1 MVQALIMSVTMVVL
15 VLALNA
21 FFGRVAGVDSAEGA
35 SKVLEAAI
43 IVFILYIVIVALFGS
58 NLDSVGVPFLHVI
71 EKGMGLSQ
79 FFNSDLGGFALE
91 CAKLI
96 SLVFVITLCSQYLP
110 SGFGGDGLS
119 GQLLRSIVL
128 VMIGVVINHY
138 VLTAAQDAP
147 LFEWAV
153 VALQCLLSGA
163 ALMVVPAQIVG
174 RLAGISPES
183 GFVSFL
189 VDKLPETKLGKAL
202 SSAAT
207 NSLIMVFV
215 IMVFESQFGP
225 LSSMLAAAP
234 TVIYTIGI
242 ILIMLIGYR
251 IIIKSFFM

>member
-1 MVQALIMSVTMVVL
+1 
-15 VLALNA
+15 
-21 FFGRVAGVDSAEGA
+21 
-35 SKVLEAAI
+35 
-43 IVFILYIVIVALFGS
+43 
-58 NLDSVGVPFLHVI
+58 
-71 EKGMGLSQ
+71 
-79 FFNSDLGGFALE
+79 
-91 CAKLI
+91 
-96 SLVFVITLCSQYLP
+96 
-110 SGFGGDGLS
+110 
-119 GQLLRSIVL
+119 
-128 VMIGVVINHY
+128 
-138 VLTAAQDAP
+138 
-147 LFEWAV
+147 
-153 VALQCLLSGA
+153 
-163 ALMVVPAQIVG
+163 MVVPAQIVG